1 MDTANDKERIR
12 ELEDEIRH
20 RDGRISELKHELDE
34 ARDLIERQA
43 DQVRDCNDHID
54 SWIQAFEMEQDEE
67 GVWRCQ
73 RSFVEGDDWYKEYEA
88 ITRKWNKFVPEY
100 NAAILRRNVGRP
112 LAASDAQAAHVRK
125 LHKAGKSLRAIAEE
139 TNLGVNTVRT
149 IIGKE
154 NGTDRTTIKHL
165 QRIDPDRA
173 REKMWTAKRRQ
184 RDALPKRIHDLRKVG
199 DDLIK
204 EAKRGAR

>member
-1 MDTANDKERIR
+1 MTNDNNDQRIDK
-12 ELEDEIRH
+12 LEDEIKQ
-20 RDGRISELKHELDE
+20 RDRRIAELKHELDE
-34 ARDLIERQA
+34 ARDLQQRLT
-43 DQVRDCNDHID
+43 DQVQDSNNQID
-54 SWIQAFEMEQDEE
+54 NWIQAFEMEPNEA
-67 GVWRCQ
+67 GVWQ
-73 RSFVEGDDWYKEYEA
+73 WKRSFVEGDDWYKEYQT
-88 ITRKWNKFVPEY
+88 IMRQWNKFVPEY

-125 LHKAGKSLRAIAEE
+125 LHKAGKSLRWIAEE

-149 IIGKE
+149 IVGKAD
-154 NGTDRTTIKHL
+154 GTDRTTIKHL

-173 REKMWTAKRRQ
+173 RPKQWTAKRQQ
-184 RDALPKRIHDLRKVG
+184 RDALPKRINELRKAG